1 MISAGSCFN
10 CTVTLPNLE
19 AVLYKTVCIGDINR
33 QVSQNVRGGGTVCF
47 EQNNAV
53 FESYRKLL
61 ADVLPCDAK
70 QAEPKPKLG
79 QKTVKKT
86 PSTGKFPKK
95 KSEL

>member
-1 MISAGSCFN
+1 MLVYAL
-10 CTVTLPNLE
+10 TVTLPYLQ

-61 ADVLPCDAK
+61 ADVLPCDAE
-70 QAEPKPKLG
+70 QAEPKPEPG
-79 QKTVKKT
+79 RKTVKKT
-86 PSTGKFPKK
+86 PATGKFPKK